1 MLKRRGTDPAGP
13 YKLYGLT
20 DEEIAVVEGR
30 EESSVKSEESRTVR
44 ASANRRNATAP
55 ETPTDDEEL
64 E

>member
-30 EESSVKSEESRTVR
+30 GESNVKSEAPRTVR
-44 ASANRRNATAP
+44 ASANRRNATVA
-55 ETPTDDEEL
+55 EIVQEEEEL